1 MILLDD
7 TDYIVDRFHIKGH
20 VNPKCDI
27 ESRDCEFHPD
37 LPTFSVIASG
47 NTECTEQCFSFLRR
61 FGHMMSIWGRTNTC
75 FFFANHCTSKKQG
88 YRAKEDETSE
98 LILYNS
104 INSLVSSCFKFA

>member
-75 FFFANHCTSKKQG
+75 FFLQIIVLARNKVTERRRMKQ
-88 YRAKEDETSE
+88 AS
-98 LILYNS
+98 
-104 INSLVSSCFKFA
+104 